1 MEQNRLNN
9 LDEKLLLVSQVQKL
23 VHKEDKD
30 EARREVRM
38 LRDSWKEIGG
48 VPKKDSDRIWN
59 EFNEAC
65 DKIFQKE
72 KASS

>member
-1 MEQNRLNN
+1 
-9 LDEKLLLVSQVQKL
+9 
-23 VHKEDKD
+23 
-30 EARREVRM
+30 M

-72 KASS
+72 EASS